1 MLLQLLQ
8 VSLKKKSKIAQNCN
22 NTDKES
28 FKMKEC
34 PGLPIIN
41 TNADCFLSLSH
52 IHIIFYVFT
61 SVQLIANGQSSPVVM
76 RPVVKES
83 KQDRLMY
90 NQTMVAKI
98 VTALTQRVAK

>member
-8 VSLKKKSKIAQNCN
+8 VSFKKKSKIAQNCN

-41 TNADCFLSLSH
+41 TNADCFLSLS
-52 IHIIFYVFT
+52 HIIFYVFT